1 MNILIYTF
9 HYPFPKNVDLVP
21 DTKVIQY
28 FANELMRKGHRVQVV
43 HLHYYPVKE
52 ISLKHLRYI
61 LPQEKKYEIDGV
73 PVRLYLYQML
83 TPHRFYPE
91 KFQAGVINR
100 RLRKMK
106 KENGWK
112 ADKVFVH
119 FPTTFTGLTEIFTDT
134 DATLGDFHN
143 IDVWLL
149 KENDPRGEALAF
161 IKRLRTKGYRNK
173 RVHERLRELCG
184 EEPVPVYTGIDREL
198 LATPEWID
206 EKKQNRS
213 SVLRVLYAGQLI
225 PLKNVDILIEAFKM
239 LSVPAELT
247 IVGDGSEMPK
257 LRELAGERD
266 DIVFTGWLEREKA
279 LEKMNTADVFVM
291 VSSPETYGMVYLEA
305 MARGCINVASR
316 GEGFDGL
323 IRDGENGFLLTPRN
337 ADQIREL
344 LERISTMP
352 DDERNRLIDAGYAM
366 ACAMTEDQTTQG
378 FLDAAGE

>member
-1 MNILIYTF
+1 M
-9 HYPFPKNVDLVP
+9 
-21 DTKVIQY
+21 KVESRR
-28 FANELMRKGHRVQVV
+28 A
-43 HLHYYPVKE
+43 VK
-52 ISLKHLRYI
+52 LGRR
-61 LPQEKKYEIDGV
+61 QEKKYEIDGV

-184 EEPVPVYTGIDREL
+184 EEPVPVYRPTH
-198 LATPEWID
+198 
-206 EKKQNRS
+206 
-213 SVLRVLYAGQLI
+213 
-225 PLKNVDILIEAFKM
+225 
-239 LSVPAELT
+239 
-247 IVGDGSEMPK
+247 
-257 LRELAGERD
+257 
-266 DIVFTGWLEREKA
+266 
-279 LEKMNTADVFVM
+279 
-291 VSSPETYGMVYLEA
+291 
-305 MARGCINVASR
+305 
-316 GEGFDGL
+316 
-323 IRDGENGFLLTPRN
+323 
-337 ADQIREL
+337 
-344 LERISTMP
+344 
-352 DDERNRLIDAGYAM
+352 
-366 ACAMTEDQTTQG
+366 
-378 FLDAAGE
+378 